1 MLYINKKIKGRL
13 KLLAKLAWV
22 PRTITGALAPMVGR
36 PSARQVAA
44 LCTRKG
50 ASGKEILM
58 ITSLK
63 SGRWII
69 PKGWPMEGKDF
80 PQTALE
86 EAWEEAGV
94 RKGRINGDMI
104 GAYSYKKV
112 QGNGTELPCLVD
124 VYSVKVDKLEDQF
137 PESDARK
144 RRWVSKA
151 EAIGLVTEPEL
162 KKIISI
168 I

>member
-1 MLYINKKIKGRL
+1 
-13 KLLAKLAWV
+13 
-22 PRTITGALAPMVGR
+22 MVRR

-44 LCTRKG
+44 LCIRKG
-50 ASGKEILM
+50 AAGKEILM
-58 ITSLK
+58 VTSLK
-63 SGRWII
+63 SGQWII

-86 EAWEEAGV
+86 EAGV
-94 RKGRINGDMI
+94 SKGRIEGDMI

-124 VYSVKVDKLEDQF
+124 VYSVKVDKLEEQF

-144 RRWVSKA
+144 RRWFCKE
-151 EAIGLVTEPEL
+151 EAIKLVSEPEL